1 MLLSIRTCFTACH
14 YIAAL
19 LPKILTKLNVSKK
32 AIRTI
37 TNSNYTAHT
46 MPLFN
51 LLKIMPFLHLITYS
65 QSLLVHSIYH
75 KYKPPS
81 LHNTWITNS
90 TSMRNDTQELR
101 NADDLYIPYARTKH
115 VKKMSYFALPKMW
128 NDLNEQKFTP
138 NPTTFKIAI
147 KEHFLSLTSP
157 ILS

>member
-19 LPKILTKLNVSKK
+19 LPN
-32 AIRTI
+32 
-37 TNSNYTAHT
+37 TAHT

-90 TSMRNDTQELR
+90 TSMRNDTQELH

-115 VKKMSYFALPKMW
+115 VKKMSYFAQPKMW

-147 KEHFLSLTSP
+147 KEHFLSLTNPPST
-157 ILS
+157 